1 MLGSCTYL
9 RQALDARLGETADD
23 SQQMPGMKALI
34 QGLMILLELL
44 SSADFVTDILLV
56 RWMYLSH
63 HVWWA
68 TLSCLMMVAPYLAA
82 FSATLRISLRNRI
95 FEATDSCGRT
105 QSFYR
110 FRQLAA
116 AVCMTPLCVAAFI
129 LLDLVYSIKAAT
141 FDILALF
148 IGLVKPGMTLDVTGG
163 FVSKF
168 LSDHLG
174 LTTMDIEGYRRLR
187 TTTQLLF
194 ESFPQIVLQLHILLQ
209 SSEREFQ
216 VSDEELV
223 VSLAFALFHL
233 LATCYIVWL
242 EAKSA
247 GESFIRYTMTCL
259 TGRLGW
265 LPLADSAAL
274 TGQNEDADS
283 RKMHFDDLSVVS
295 GCGRFTMAFEFSQS
309 TWAKLV
315 GVLSKVQDKA
325 DNIHVA
331 FGPSIALMSIY
342 DISTFQKQFPKVQV
356 SMRSGKEPVPWTR
369 ILQNSGFILD
379 KSGKVTIGAE
389 QQATAQR
396 LLEDFISN
404 HNHEAVHALLEAD
417 VCVTGLTSGGLLYL
431 TFAVEMSDAGICDL
445 LLSFNAPLT
454 SEKEISDPLGEW
466 GYRVRSTLETP
477 LEAAFRIAKPDV
489 ISAFMFH
496 ERIQATSSMRKR
508 VLEFA
513 ANARREDRLEDA
525 KKFARASGL
534 SSDGEMEA
542 ASKEAKIFL
551 GVHGGKSSESF
562 QCRIADLERLDL
574 FREKILAVELRETL
588 EKKKVLIEEDGHLS
602 IDLTFVA
609 QMFPNSAL
617 SGAHLQQLLAIARD
631 GLQALPP
638 TARQLG
644 VLDSL
649 ADEFGLVDMQRYIQ
663 LTAPHRVVRTVQFQQ
678 GPRQS
683 TSYSRPREGRAMV
696 LVDATLPGDCW
707 RVSTMR
713 ISGLWEDQGWGNT
726 GIHKVEVRATTQRA
740 GLVYVQIH
748 TVHWEE
754 DDGRHIEVNLQ
765 LGKQEGSKHVDAEEG
780 NSLLEVLTGHDQ
792 IQITMPCVGWS
803 GHEASAE
810 NTRVEIDYFKIH

>member
-1 MLGSCTYL
+1 MNQSRCEKGKTLPNAEIGLALECMVALCTCRFGENEHSLLKAALHGTLQQELVAYPDLPLSNWVTPTGDTLLHLLGRKAPVRHLWVWERMHMFLQKYDEQDQVQYACLSNKAGFLALEVAVESFIDQDIDERCKDSGWYVLAWLFSQTGPEEIEPGAETFCNRLEKQCVDALCRRARSPSLTAREISTGITFFLDWLNKYKPEFCQSCLAKAAKTLQVEKNTQACQNLLKGVQSFENRKFLTETEKHLREPEESAQKEKADKVPQENPAQQIDVGSPDSPCVLGKRQSVLKSYTYL

-23 SQQMPGMKALI
+23 SHQMPGMKALV

-95 FEATDSCGRT
+95 FEATDSCGNP

-110 FRQLAA
+110 CRQLAA

-129 LLDLVYSIKAAT
+129 FLDLVYSIKAAT

-163 FVSKF
+163 VVSKF

-209 SSEREFQ
+209 SSGREFN

-247 GESFIRYTMTCL
+247 GESFTRYTMTCL
-259 TGRLGW
+259 TGRLSW
-265 LPLADSAAL
+265 LPLADAL
-274 TGQNEDADS
+274 TDQNKDADS

-295 GCGRFTMAFEFSQS
+295 GCGRFAMAFEFSQS
-309 TWAKLV
+309 TWAKLL
-315 GVLSKVQDKA
+315 GLLSKVQDKA
-325 DNIHVA
+325 DGIHMA
-331 FGPSIALMSIY
+331 FGPSIALMSID
-342 DISTFQKQFPKVQV
+342 DISNFHKRFPKVQV

-369 ILQNSGFILD
+369 ILQNSGFSLD

-431 TFAVEMSDAGICDL
+431 TFAVEM
-445 LLSFNAPLT
+445 
-454 SEKEISDPLGEW
+454 KLG
-466 GYRVRSTLETP
+466 
-477 LEAAFRIAKPDV
+477 
-489 ISAFMFH
+489 
-496 ERIQATSSMRKR
+496 
-508 VLEFA
+508 
-513 ANARREDRLEDA
+513 
-525 KKFARASGL
+525 
-534 SSDGEMEA
+534 
-542 ASKEAKIFL
+542 
-551 GVHGGKSSESF
+551 
-562 QCRIADLERLDL
+562 
-574 FREKILAVELRETL
+574 
-588 EKKKVLIEEDGHLS
+588 
-602 IDLTFVA
+602 
-609 QMFPNSAL
+609 
-617 SGAHLQQLLAIARD
+617 
-631 GLQALPP
+631 
-638 TARQLG
+638 
-644 VLDSL
+644 
-649 ADEFGLVDMQRYIQ
+649 
-663 LTAPHRVVRTVQFQQ
+663 
-678 GPRQS
+678 
-683 TSYSRPREGRAMV
+683 
-696 LVDATLPGDCW
+696 CW
-707 RVSTMR
+707 
-713 ISGLWEDQGWGNT
+713 L
-726 GIHKVEVRATTQRA
+726 
-740 GLVYVQIH
+740 
-748 TVHWEE
+748 
-754 DDGRHIEVNLQ
+754 
-765 LGKQEGSKHVDAEEG
+765 
-780 NSLLEVLTGHDQ
+780 
-792 IQITMPCVGWS
+792 
-803 GHEASAE
+803 
-810 NTRVEIDYFKIH
+810 

>member
-1 MLGSCTYL
+1 MCFDMLKQVCFSSMNQSRCKKGMNLPNAEIGLALECMVALCACRFNENEHSLVKAALHDTLRQKFGASPDLRLSNWVTPTGDTLLHLLGRKAPVRHIWVWERMHMFLEKYDKQDQAQYASLSNKAGFLALEVAVESFINQNVEGSQDSGWYVLAWLFSQTGPQEIEPGAETFRNRLEKQCVDALCRRARSPSLTARDISTGITSFLDWLNKYEPEFCQSCLVKAAETMEKNTRACENLLTGVASFENGKFVTETQKHLREREESAPQKKADEVPKENPAQQIDVDSPCVLGKRQSMLGSCTYL

-23 SQQMPGMKALI
+23 SQQMTGMKALV

-274 TGQNEDADS
+274 TGQNEDAHS
-283 RKMHFDDLSVVS
+283 RKMHFDLSVVS

-331 FGPSIALMSIY
+331 FGPTIALMSIY

-431 TFAVEMSDAGICDL
+431 TFAVEM
-445 LLSFNAPLT
+445 
-454 SEKEISDPLGEW
+454 KLG
-466 GYRVRSTLETP
+466 
-477 LEAAFRIAKPDV
+477 
-489 ISAFMFH
+489 
-496 ERIQATSSMRKR
+496 
-508 VLEFA
+508 
-513 ANARREDRLEDA
+513 
-525 KKFARASGL
+525 
-534 SSDGEMEA
+534 
-542 ASKEAKIFL
+542 
-551 GVHGGKSSESF
+551 
-562 QCRIADLERLDL
+562 
-574 FREKILAVELRETL
+574 
-588 EKKKVLIEEDGHLS
+588 
-602 IDLTFVA
+602 FV
-609 QMFPNSAL
+609 
-617 SGAHLQQLLAIARD
+617 
-631 GLQALPP
+631 
-638 TARQLG
+638 
-644 VLDSL
+644 
-649 ADEFGLVDMQRYIQ
+649 
-663 LTAPHRVVRTVQFQQ
+663 
-678 GPRQS
+678 
-683 TSYSRPREGRAMV
+683 
-696 LVDATLPGDCW
+696 CW
-707 RVSTMR
+707 
-713 ISGLWEDQGWGNT
+713 L
-726 GIHKVEVRATTQRA
+726 
-740 GLVYVQIH
+740 
-748 TVHWEE
+748 
-754 DDGRHIEVNLQ
+754 
-765 LGKQEGSKHVDAEEG
+765 
-780 NSLLEVLTGHDQ
+780 
-792 IQITMPCVGWS
+792 
-803 GHEASAE
+803 
-810 NTRVEIDYFKIH
+810 